1 MTLVVLIGASR
12 SGKTT
17 IAQAVEA
24 KHAGKIS
31 VHYFDHIGVPSVEQM
46 IADYGSPARW
56 QYAMTVAWMKRLAA
70 LAQSQKKLLFEGQM
84 RLAFVT
90 EAAETAG
97 ISCRSILIDCDD
109 DTRRHRLAVD
119 RGQPELANDEMIG
132 WAAFLR
138 REAITANAEI
148 LDTSSLSLDESVAAV
163 IERLSQ

>member
-1 MTLVVLIGASR
+1 
-12 SGKTT
+12 
-17 IAQAVEA
+17 
-24 KHAGKIS
+24 
-31 VHYFDHIGVPSVEQM
+31 
-46 IADYGSPARW
+46 
-56 QYAMTVAWMKRLAA
+56 MTVAWMKRLAA

-84 RLAFVT
+84 RLAVVT
-90 EAAETAG
+90 DAPESAG